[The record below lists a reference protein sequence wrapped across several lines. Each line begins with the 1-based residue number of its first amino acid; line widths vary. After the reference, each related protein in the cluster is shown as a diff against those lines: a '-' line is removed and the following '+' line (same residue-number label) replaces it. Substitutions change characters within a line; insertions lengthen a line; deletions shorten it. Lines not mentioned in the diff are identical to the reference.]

1 MSLEEVHMGS
11 SSYWSKML
19 NARLS
24 RRRALLQ
31 SSAGTAGAGLLI
43 ACGGDDSNNGGVGG
57 DTPTSELI
65 TPAED
70 KTDDAKRGGAYKL
83 SWGQD
88 FLTLD
93 PQTTSAPSRYAVQ
106 WTYSKFLSVKPGYK
120 QDPDG
125 EIMGDLADSWEFSP
139 DRLTLTLK
147 LRADVKFAPVPPV
160 NGRAMNVDDIG
171 FSWRRWS
178 EQGTERATLINS
190 INPNA
195 PIESLSTPDART
207 VVLKLKEPTAGLIAT
222 LANATCGNFFVLPR
236 EAEDGFDPRRTPIGT
251 GPYYMSE
258 NTPSVRT
265 VYTRNP
271 GYWDDKVGFVD
282 SLETPMLSEYAST
295 LAQFIAGGIYGYS
308 LVGGW
313 FQVRAEDILP
323 TKHQIPQLELM
334 YDTFNTSL
342 GQVIFGWRPE
352 PPNQTPFRDERLR
365 QAFSMAIDR
374 DLFIDVFY
382 NVSKFEAEGIP
393 MQTRWNTA
401 LRANEFEGWWLDPK
415 GSDFGPNARNLM
427 FDPNEAKKLV
437 EAVGF
442 PNGFDIDLHATA
454 ALTEQNSSVVGMVGE
469 VGMRLRE
476 QIYDTVTFNNTF
488 VQKRGDFS
496 GMRFGPKAA
505 GGFTDIGEKLY
516 AEYNSRGTPSMFD
529 GFDPDGKGT
538 FAGDPQMDDLTAKMR
553 TEFETKKRQDL
564 AHELQRYAARRLY
577 GMYFPGGAA
586 GLSLGWPVVRN
597 RNVHKLWLYGAP
609 FLYDWLDGTRAPL
622 SKPA

>member
-1 MSLEEVHMGS
+1 MESN
-11 SSYWSKML
+11 SYWSRTL
-19 NARLS
+19 NSRLS
-24 RRRALLQ
+24 RRRALL
-31 SSAGTAGAGLLI
+31 AGGGSLAGAALLA
-43 ACGGDDSNNGGVGG
+43 ACGGDDSNGGG
-57 DTPTSELI
+57 DRPTSELI

-70 KTDDAKRGGAYKL
+70 TTDDAKRGGAYKL

-93 PQTTSAPSRYAVQ
+93 PHTTSAPSRYAVQ

-125 EIMGDLADSWEFSP
+125 EVVGDLADSWEFSP
-139 DRLTLTLK
+139 DKLTLTLK
-147 LRADVKFAPVPPV
+147 VRPNVKFAPLPPV
-160 NGRAMNVDDIG
+160 NGRSMDADDLDY
-171 FSWRRWS
+171 SWRRWS
-178 EQGTERATLINS
+178 AQGTERATLLNS
-190 INPNA
+190 INPAA
-195 PIESLSTPDART
+195 PVESLSTPDART
-207 VVLKLKEPTAGLIAT
+207 VTLKLKEPAAGLIAT
-222 LANATCGNFFVLPR
+222 LANATCGNFFLLPK
-236 EAEDGFDPRRTPIGT
+236 EAEGGFDPRRTPIGT

-271 GYWDDKVGFVD
+271 GYWDDKVGFVETI
-282 SLETPMLSEYAST
+282 ETPLLSEYAST
-295 LAQFIAGGIYGYS
+295 LAQFIAGGIYAYS

-323 TKHQIPQLELM
+323 TKRQIPQLEM
-334 YDTFNTSL
+334 MDDSFNTSL
-342 GQVIFGWRPE
+342 GQVIFGWRPN
-352 PPNQTPFRDERLR
+352 PPQETPFRDERLR

-374 DLFIDVFY
+374 DTFIDVFY
-382 NVSKFEAEGIP
+382 NVSKFESEGVP

-415 GSDFGPNARNLM
+415 SSEFGPNAKYFEFNP
-427 FDPNEAKKLV
+427 DEAKKLV
-437 EAVGF
+437 TAAGF
-442 PNGFDIDLHATA
+442 ANGFDIDLHTTAT
-454 ALTEQNSSVVGMVGE
+454 LTEQNASVVGMVGE

-488 VQKRGDFS
+488 VQKKGDFS

-516 AEYNSRGTPSMFD
+516 AEYNSKGTPSMFD
-529 GFDPDGKGT
+529 GFDPDGRGT
-538 FAGDPQMDDLTAKMR
+538 FAGDPQMDDLTGKMR
-553 TEFETKKRQDL
+553 AEFDTKKRQDL
-564 AHELQRYAARRLY
+564 AHELQRYAARRFY
-577 GMYFPGGAA
+577 GIYFPGGAA
-586 GLSLGWPVVRN
+586 GLTLSWPVVRN

-609 FLYDWLDGTRAPL
+609 FIYDWLDETRAPL